1 MLISSVEHG
10 YPAQCTKLYLESTRH
25 RLIACLKAWAKVK
38 KKKEEEEKAGNC
50 NLATAN
56 MADYREHAQVSQS
69 KWRAKYK
76 LEFLSPVPEVR
87 KP

>member
-1 MLISSVEHG
+1 MHKAISGEHK
-10 YPAQCTKLYLESTRH
+10 AQTD
-25 RLIACLKAWAKVK
+25 CLFKSLGQSK
-38 KKKEEEEKAGNC
+38 KKKGEEEEKAGNC